1 MGGYSFRSA
10 LLQHVLGCFREMYLG
25 VESDKMIAHMAEMMA
40 VAKVGKSIERR
51 RNWMSTPLVISGY
64 SLRMADMAAIVS
76 DKGIDVTIATPKKEA
91 SERVRIALDN
101 RQETFP
107 ACEESLLQ
115 VLRDYVQYD
124 GERLPTEIGLIS
136 IYLLL
141 NHAAK
146 EPVLLSEEWVKRAQ
160 FFINHRIIPCIHK
173 KNMTELSAMGEL
185 ALILYGEEELICY
198 YNGSFRSVG
207 DVYREVGISK
217 LDYAKEDVAFIT
229 NTCCVSTAISI
240 FAVLEASRLAKTAD
254 LCVAMHLEAIRG
266 EIGAFDR
273 RLHEL
278 GRPYVNQIKVA
289 ENIRRL
295 IAGSE
300 FTTDRARAA
309 YGGDNGPRIQDAIS
323 IRAVPQTHGGVR
335 DTITWLQEQLAD
347 EINAVADK
355 TNPLLGYL
363 LDVLVIGL
371 IDLGNISERRS
382 LRLLDSKL
390 SYGLPMNLVGEN
402 PGFNHGF
409 PVIQAA
415 ATGIL
420 AELKLLAAS
429 HAGMKRINM
438 LTSEYSCTTFSSA
451 LKSLQAISLL
461 DKIIGIEM
469 FMTAQG
475 MDLAKV
481 KLNNFEFG
489 TGTRAAH
496 HALRQEVPMVKAN
509 RFASP
514 DMVAAERAVTQGVVL
529 QAVEHLIGELG

>member
-1 MGGYSFRSA
+1 M
-10 LLQHVLGCFREMYLG
+10 
-25 VESDKMIAHMAEMMA
+25 
-40 VAKVGKSIERR
+40 
-51 RNWMSTPLVISGY
+51 NTPLVISGS
-64 SLRMADMAAIVS
+64 SLRMADIAAIVTG
-76 DKGIDVTIATPKKEA
+76 KGIDVTIATPQQET
-91 SERVRIALDN
+91 SERGRIALDR
-101 RQETFP
+101 RQEAFS
-107 ACEESLLQ
+107 ACGESLLP
-115 VLRDYVQYD
+115 VLRDCVQYD
-124 GERLPTEIGLIS
+124 GELLPTEIGLIS

-146 EPVLLSEEWVKRAQ
+146 EPALLNKEWVQRAQ
-160 FFINHRIIPCIHK
+160 FLINHRIIPCIHK
-173 KNMTELSAMGEL
+173 ESMTELSAMGEL
-185 ALILYGEEELICY
+185 ALILYGEEELLCY
-198 YNGSFRSVG
+198 YNSTYRPVG
-207 DVYREVGISK
+207 DVYREMGLSK
-217 LDYAKEDVAFIT
+217 LENTKEDVTFIT
-229 NTCCVSTAISI
+229 NACCVSTAISI
-240 FAVLEASRLAKTAD
+240 FSVLEASRLAKTAD

-278 GRPYVNQIKVA
+278 GRPYANQIKVA

-363 LDVLVIGL
+363 LDVLAIGL
-371 IDLGNISERRS
+371 IDLGNVSERRS
-382 LRLLDSKL
+382 FRLLDSKL

-409 PVIQAA
+409 PVVQAA

-429 HAGMKRINM
+429 HAGMNRMNM

-475 MDLAKV
+475 MDLAQA
-481 KLNNFEFG
+481 KLNHFEFG
-489 TGTRAAH
+489 TGTSAALQ
-496 HALRQEVPMVKAN
+496 ALRQDVPMVKAN

-514 DMVAAERAVTQGVVL
+514 DMVAAERAVAQGVVL